1 MQDIFLKIV
10 YFFVFIL
17 LFFIRIYGLNQIGL
31 AEYDSVFNF
40 QVIQAMDKGN
50 WQQLFQHG
58 SPTFFIFFYL
68 CYQLFPSY
76 LFLEY
81 VNCLVS
87 VIALAYCIRTLAQAA
102 QYDLFKEILLLFFAG
117 FSVFLVY
124 STRSFAIESLSL
136 LCFALLFKQ
145 LLLNYIDKKDLFFTK
160 NYYLFWWIF
169 TIFLTINY
177 KIILL
182 LPIFFLLIIFKIH
195 YYFGLKKIISFLY
208 YQTTYLLKIIAILF
222 VPFILYTFVGVVIGL
237 KWTSYIGH
245 WVYVLVLRKN
255 LNPWKATYTFHPDI
269 DFYFQYLIQYENVV
283 LLVGIITTIYY
294 CYQFIT
300 NFKRNLLKNNI
311 FLIVSVF
318 VIFTLLSMSFL
329 PKAPR
334 ALLFIFPFLYFLSFH
349 FFVGFFTK
357 FIQKKLLQY
366 AMLLFTLVNVILQH
380 HYLYEYIYRYTK
392 TSYPL
397 IIKYLQVNKIEKIAV
412 TVSLN
417 IYPFLPPSI
426 KAKQILR
433 LKEVPQLQ
441 ANGYEYYL
449 LDDFTKIVGAVGFE
463 DLVNRHIVVLSL
475 PEPTLVAPI
484 VYFEHCE
491 FNNYTF
497 EEAQKVQ
504 QKMSTQTNHLT
515 LIRLRK
521 E

>member
-1 MQDIFLKIV
+1 MQDKFLKVV

-68 CYQLFPSY
+68 FYQVFPSY

-87 VIALAYCIRTLAQAA
+87 IIALAYCIRILAQAA

-136 LCFALLFKQ
+136 WCFVILFKQ
-145 LLLNYIDKKDLFFTK
+145 LLLNYTDKKDIFFTK

-169 TIFLTINY
+169 AIFLTINY
-177 KIILL
+177 KIVLL
-182 LPIFFLLIIFKIH
+182 LPFFFLLVIFKIH
-195 YYFGLKKIISFLY
+195 YYFGFKKIISFLY
-208 YQTTYLLKIIAILF
+208 HQTTYLLKIIAILL
-222 VPFILYTFVGVVIGL
+222 VPFILYTFVGVFIGL

-255 LNPWKATYTFHPDI
+255 LNPWKATYTFHTDI
-269 DFYFQYLIQYENVV
+269 DFYFQYLIQYEDVV
-283 LLVGIITTIYY
+283 LLVGIITAIYY
-294 CYQFIT
+294 GYQFIT
-300 NFKRNLLKNNI
+300 NFKRKFLKNNI
-311 FLIVSVF
+311 FFIASLF
-318 VIFTLLSMSFL
+318 VIFTFVTMSFL

-349 FFVGFFTK
+349 FFVVFFTK

-366 AMLLFTLVNVILQH
+366 AILVFTLGNVVLQY
-380 HYLYEYIYRYTK
+380 HYLHEYIYRYTK
-392 TSYPL
+392 TSYSL
-397 IIKYLQVNKIEKIAV
+397 ITKYLQANKIEKIAV

-426 KAKQILR
+426 KAKQILHP
-433 LKEVPQLQ
+433 KELTQLQ
-441 ANGYEYYL
+441 AKGYEYCL

-463 DLVNRHIVVLSL
+463 DLINTYTVVLSL
-475 PEPTLVAPI
+475 PEPTLLAPI

-497 EEAQKVQ
+497 KEAQKVQ

-515 LIRLRK
+515 LIRLSK